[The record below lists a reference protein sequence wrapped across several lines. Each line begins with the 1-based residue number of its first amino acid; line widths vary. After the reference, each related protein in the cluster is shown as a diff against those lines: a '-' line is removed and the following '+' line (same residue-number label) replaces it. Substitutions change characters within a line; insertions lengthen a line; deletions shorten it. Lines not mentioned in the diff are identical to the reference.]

1 MKGLL
6 FIFVI
11 FVLMMFSCTKKE
23 SLSHPLLDRAE
34 VLLDSNIDS
43 ACILLGT
50 ILTPDQLT
58 NSLFVRWCMLSGKV
72 SDRILT
78 PLLPSYQWERAQIWL
93 QANGTVD
100 EQAQVALYLGRAY
113 MEEGEYER
121 AMTLYLE
128 TLQYSKVHKLYNIS
142 GYICTYIADLY
153 NFRDMQRE
161 ALFQYEE
168 AAIFFK
174 KANNL
179 RSHALALRNIARE
192 WVFYDSLSY
201 ALNYLQR
208 ADSVAVLL
216 NDNRLTSAMKNAFGN
231 IYKTQN
237 KYKEAEECYLSAM
250 ALDSTVIQPNSMA
263 LIDIYIRTNQL
274 YKVRS
279 IIERV
284 PAKINNVQYQYSIN
298 NAYYKLYKAEGD
310 YEKALYYY
318 EKRSKVLDSI
328 SEIQNET
335 KIMEVG
341 KKYKD
346 LRYREENTMLKMESQ
361 RYVIILCVCIS
372 ISLLFLLTYLYY
384 RKRTLSQIYLQQKEL
399 DRMNIE
405 LLNTSLELEAK
416 KRLLATQKDNS
427 EMLQTEIEELAM
439 KYRQLQKSKLMG
451 SVIAKKLVTLVSKMH
466 PGNSQSLL
474 SDKLWSLLIAEV
486 EDVYPAFRSCL
497 LKLCPTLTGQEW
509 QYCCLYLFGFDSN
522 DEARLLDISP
532 ESVRTKR
539 MRIRQRLNISLNEGE
554 NLYDYFM
561 SNLFV

>member
-1 MKGLL
+1 M
-6 FIFVI
+6 
-11 FVLMMFSCTKKE
+11 
-23 SLSHPLLDRAE
+23 
-34 VLLDSNIDS
+34 
-43 ACILLGT
+43 
-50 ILTPDQLT
+50 
-58 NSLFVRWCMLSGKV
+58 
-72 SDRILT
+72 
-78 PLLPSYQWERAQIWL
+78 
-93 QANGTVD
+93 
-100 EQAQVALYLGRAY
+100 
-113 MEEGEYER
+113 
-121 AMTLYLE
+121 
-128 TLQYSKVHKLYNIS
+128 
-142 GYICTYIADLY
+142 
-153 NFRDMQRE
+153 
-161 ALFQYEE
+161 
-168 AAIFFK
+168 
-174 KANNL
+174 
-179 RSHALALRNIARE
+179 ALRNIARE